1 MEGGRKR
8 WNVGGRKVG
17 IEGGKREREK
27 TRARSLAT
35 LTKSLRMGGREEGK
49 EGGREK
55 LWVCQHHRDTHHE
68 LVGSLQC
75 GTESASRLH
84 VLLKHCGQLLEQ
96 ICDQLAILIEV
107 HK

>member
-17 IEGGKREREK
+17 IEGGKRERENES
-27 TRARSLAT
+27 SLASDT
-35 LTKSLRMGGREEGK
+35 YQELKDGR

-68 LVGSLQC
+68 LIGSLQC